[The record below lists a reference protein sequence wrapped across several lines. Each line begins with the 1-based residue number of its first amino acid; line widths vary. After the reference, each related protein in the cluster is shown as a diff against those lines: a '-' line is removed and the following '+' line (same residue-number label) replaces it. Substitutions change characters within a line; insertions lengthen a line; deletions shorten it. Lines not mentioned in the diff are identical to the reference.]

1 MSIDSW
7 YATANQPHAAAA
19 VDRRDRQTEGWRW
32 NCKSGQHINL
42 YLPRIG
48 SSTKTQQCA
57 SINMIKTKTTTKS
70 VINKWHF
77 VLMYQHNIL
86 NNQLYSPFTKLVATM
101 QEWTIAEDIAR
112 VDFAEVNN
120 DEGDRRSWHCSILRH
135 CPLLQCPSPFFSS
148 SVMRFQSIRT
158 DTWLLH
164 RPGLDLGN
172 PTNRLYF
179 ISR

>member
-7 YATANQPHAAAA
+7 YAAANQPHAAAA

-42 YLPRIG
+42 YLPRNG

-57 SINMIKTKTTTKS
+57 SINIIKTKTTTKS

-77 VLMYQHNIL
+77 VLMHQHNIL

-101 QEWTIAEDIAR
+101 QEWTTAEDIAR
-112 VDFAEVNN
+112 TLQKWTTTKEIAGVDIAV
-120 DEGDRRSWHCSILRH
+120 
-135 CPLLQCPSPFFSS
+135 S
-148 SVMRFQSIRT
+148 SVIVHYCNVNHRFFHPPSCDFSQSGRT
-158 DTWLLH
+158 RDCSTDQGW
-164 RPGLDLGN
+164 
-172 PTNRLYF
+172 
-179 ISR
+179 I